1 MHYDSISARFFTHR
15 RGGTHPKALWG
26 GSLLPSVNI
35 SAHLEA
41 LAAYYHRIELLC
53 AHVEDR
59 VGKCGNRRPYH
70 LGGRRHCG
78 DAVEGNGGNTAVA
91 FSPMCHKQLV

>member
-1 MHYDSISARFFTHR
+1 MITPRPQSFHR
-15 RGGTHPKALWG
+15 CGR
-26 GSLLPSVNI
+26 NM
-35 SAHLEA
+35 
-41 LAAYYHRIELLC
+41 RIGFLC

-78 DAVEGNGGNTAVA
+78 NAVEGNGGNTAKRIQPDEPQNDIDA
-91 FSPMCHKQLV
+91 MLA